1 MNIITLWCDNITIAW
16 WKMFLIGIF
25 FIVMNLIIFLAMWYM
40 RRDALC
46 ECGYPKRN
54 KKSMKKKLK
63 SYTVLDNLLLV
74 RLVSEAERRCPLL
87 YISLVCHCISV
98 LAMGVSLVGFV
109 GCMLTLADGWA
120 LTLLVV
126 PELACLGFTVL
137 IEFIPDLIWLPSERK
152 RYRFK

>member
-1 MNIITLWCDNITIAW
+1 MDMSALWCNNISIAW
-16 WKMFLIGIF
+16 WEMLLIGIF
-25 FIVMNLIIFLAMWYM
+25 FIAVNLIIFLAMWYV
-40 RRDALC
+40 RRAVLC

-54 KKSMKKKLK
+54 KKSIKKKLK
-63 SYTVLDNLLLV
+63 SYTVLDNLLLI
-74 RLVSEAERRCPLL
+74 RLIYEAERKCPLL
-87 YISLVCHCISV
+87 YISLACHYISI
-98 LAMGVSLVGFV
+98 LAMGVSLVGFL
-109 GCMLTLADGWA
+109 GCMLTLADGWT